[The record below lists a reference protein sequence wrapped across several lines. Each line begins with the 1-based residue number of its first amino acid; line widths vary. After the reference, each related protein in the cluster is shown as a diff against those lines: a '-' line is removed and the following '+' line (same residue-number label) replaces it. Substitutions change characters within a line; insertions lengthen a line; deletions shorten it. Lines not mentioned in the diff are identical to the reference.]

1 MFSVE
6 ADDINRLIKIS
17 WSENVSAD
25 EMRECAEQLRAL
37 TADLRPGFRLLSDLT
52 GLESMDPTGASY
64 IAAMMDVFA
73 AKQVGLIVRVIPDP
87 HKDIGL
93 SILSYFH
100 YGSQVQIVTYQ
111 NLRVA
116 KPLRLNGSVAA
127 LELTRSLAIG
137 CAKLDRHRAEQTNNV
152 AME

>member
-6 ADDINRLIKIS
+6 ADDINRLIKIN

-37 TADLRPGFRLLSDLT
+37 TANMRPGFRLLSDLT
-52 GLESMDPTGASY
+52 GLKSMDPTGASY
-64 IAAMMDVFA
+64 IGAIMDLFA

-93 SILSYFH
+93 NILSHFH
-100 YGSQVQIVTYQ
+100 YGSRVQVATYQ
-111 NLRVA
+111 NLSDA
-116 KPLRLNGSVAA
+116 LQRLS
-127 LELTRSLAIG
+127 
-137 CAKLDRHRAEQTNNV
+137 D
-152 AME
+152 

>member
-17 WSENVSAD
+17 WSEIVTVD
-25 EMRECAEQLRAL
+25 DMRKGAEEVRAL
-37 TADLRPGFRLLSDLT
+37 TADIRPGFRLLTDLT

-64 IAAMMDVFA
+64 IAAIMDLFA

-87 HKDIGL
+87 RKDIGL

-100 YGSQVQIVTYQ
+100 YGSQVRIETYQ
-111 NLRVA
+111 NLED
-116 KPLRLNGSVAA
+116 A
-127 LELTRSLAIG
+127 LQSLS
-137 CAKLDRHRAEQTNNV
+137 D
-152 AME
+152 

>member
-37 TADLRPGFRLLSDLT
+37 TADMRPGFRVLTDLT

-64 IAAMMDVFA
+64 IAAIMDLFS

-93 SILSYFH
+93 NILSYFH
-100 YGSQVQIVTYQ
+100 YRSQVQIVTHKS
-111 NLRVA
+111 LRD
-116 KPLRLNGSVAA
+116 A
-127 LELTRSLAIG
+127 LRSLS
-137 CAKLDRHRAEQTNNV
+137 D
-152 AME
+152 